1 VLPALVLYGGKIG
14 IVVRISA
21 NETASQLSVTVV
33 GESYWIVE
41 IRSLTWSYLIVPV
54 CHYAWSDRKLGCL
67 SLSVCRLYLIDR
79 GCPLFFFFRLCIKYL
94 LFRIYVMDPF
104 WCRSL
109 ALARIVTRIS
119 TPSAPNVHSGS
130 RNGLSWFPVL
140 RQVDLDCLQS
150 VFNAL
155 HHSPLLWIFCLH
167 LHYCLFSCSFGS
179 V

>member
-1 VLPALVLYGGKIG
+1 MGANIG

-33 GESYWIVE
+33 GESYRIIK
-41 IRSLTWSYLIVPV
+41 IRSLTWSNLIVPV
-54 CHYAWSDRKLGCL
+54 RHYTLSDRKLGCL
-67 SLSVCRLYLIDR
+67 SPSVCRLYLIDR
-79 GCPLFFFFRLCIKYL
+79 GCILFFFFQLCIEYL

-130 RNGLSWFPVL
+130 RNSPSWFPVL
-140 RQVDLDCLQS
+140 SQVDLDGLQS

-155 HHSPLLWIFCLH
+155 HHSPLLWIFRLH
-167 LHYCLFSCSFGS
+167 LYYHLFSSSFGS